1 MRILHLRV
9 SQVFSQCKNHLLE
22 KVLGMYQGC
31 GEDLAVVFLLLYEA
45 QVGMDLSSWSCS
57 RSGEPCDVR
66 Q

>member
-45 QVGMDLSSWSCS
+45 LYKSWKCNEVSF
-57 RSGEPCDVR
+57 
-66 Q
+66 